1 MVLTIQWIK
10 KNKSSMKLSEEC
22 FKKVKKDCFKFI
34 KSQETST
41 EKFGNKEGMIK
52 NFLIPICFWIAKKA
66 DNKKPYFVGLA
77 GGQGTGKTT
86 ISSIIKIILE
96 KYFKLK
102 VFKISIDDFYKTRKE
117 RIALSKKVHP
127 MLLTRG
133 VPGTHDINMML
144 DFFKKS
150 KAKKFKNMKLPNF
163 NKAIDDRFPKN
174 KWNTINKRPDVIIFE
189 GWCVGARAETNK
201 TLKKS
206 INSMEKANDHK
217 LVWRKYVNQQLK
229 TKYKKLYSQLNCMIY
244 LKAKNFSLLQKWRL
258 KQEHKLWL
266 KTKKKGGHKIMSKG
280 DVINFM
286 QTYQRITQNMFKN
299 MPKYASIILN
309 LNSNHQIKTAVYKSK

>member
-1 MVLTIQWIK
+1 
-10 KNKSSMKLSEEC
+10 MKLSEEC

-52 NFLIPICFWIAKKA
+52 NYLIPICFWIAKKA

-150 KAKKFKNMKLPNF
+150 KAKKFKSMKLPNF

-309 LNSNHQIKTAVYKSK
+309 LSSNHQIKTAVYKSK

>member
-10 KNKSSMKLSEEC
+10 KNKNPMKLSEEC

-41 EKFGNKEGMIK
+41 EKFGNKQGMIK
-52 NFLIPICFWIAKKA
+52 NYLIPICFWIAKKA

-133 VPGTHDINMML
+133 VPGTHDISMML

-150 KAKKFKNMKLPNF
+150 KSRKFKNMKLPNF